1 MRNSIPAS
9 QRAQTDPY
17 INNLFL
23 KKIAEKKKAD
33 GETELADYVLKQIA
47 PK

>member
-1 MRNSIPAS
+1 LR
-9 QRAQTDPY
+9 
-17 INNLFL
+17 
-23 KKIAEKKKAD
+23 KIADTKKAS

>member
-1 MRNSIPAS
+1 
-9 QRAQTDPY
+9 
-17 INNLFL
+17 LFL
-23 KKIAEKKKAD
+23 KKIAEKKKAA